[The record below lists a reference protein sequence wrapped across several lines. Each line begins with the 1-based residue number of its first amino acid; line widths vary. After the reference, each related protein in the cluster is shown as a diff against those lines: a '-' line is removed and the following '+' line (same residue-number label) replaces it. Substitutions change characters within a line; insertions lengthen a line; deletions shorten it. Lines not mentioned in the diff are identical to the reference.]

1 MPQHDLRGRQCRIRR
16 ECEPDPTFC
25 SGTSDP
31 ENRSAAK
38 RLGQAVRTF
47 AATGQ
52 AAAEAGQAAAEAG
65 QAAAAEAD
73 QAALPPFLLHSD
85 RNFLRSLPCRPLA
98 VAWSEHS
105 FETAFLSVSV
115 GFAAAADGAA
125 AGFMV
130 GAGCCAKAALAPI
143 RTTHADSIKLFENLI
158 ATSPVD
164 PPHPAP
170 DAGAT

>member
-1 MPQHDLRGRQCRIRR
+1 MRQHDLSGRR
-16 ECEPDPTFC
+16 EAMSVGPDGSAESDPTFC

-31 ENRSAAK
+31 ENRSVAK

-47 AATGQ
+47 
-52 AAAEAGQAAAEAG
+52 AEAGQAAAEAG
-65 QAAAAEAD
+65 QAA
-73 QAALPPFLLHSD
+73 LPPFLLHSD
-85 RNFLRSLPCRPLA
+85 RNVLRSLPCRPLA
-98 VAWSEHS
+98 VAWSEHA

-115 GFAAAADGAA
+115 GFAAAADCAA
-125 AGFMV
+125 AGFVV
-130 GAGCCAKAALAPI
+130 GAGCCAKAALEPI
-143 RTTHADSIKLFENLI
+143 STTHADSIKLFENLI

>member
-1 MPQHDLRGRQCRIRR
+1 VPSLIRHFAQGRAIPKTGRR
-16 ECEPDPTFC
+16 R
-25 SGTSDP
+25 
-31 ENRSAAK
+31 NARH
-38 RLGQAVRTF
+38 RRF
-47 AATGQ
+47 ALS
-52 AAAEAGQAAAEAG
+52 AEAG
-65 QAAAAEAD
+65 

-125 AGFMV
+125 AGFIV